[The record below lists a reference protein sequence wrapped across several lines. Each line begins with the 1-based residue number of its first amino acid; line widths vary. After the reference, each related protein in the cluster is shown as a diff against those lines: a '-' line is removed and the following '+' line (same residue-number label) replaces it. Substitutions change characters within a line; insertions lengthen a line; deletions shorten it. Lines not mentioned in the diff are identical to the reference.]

1 MGRKEMDCT
10 ITHLSATYKKGVRI
24 TYTLIIFSGYGEI
37 AA

>member
-1 MGRKEMDCT
+1 MGCKEMDCI

-24 TYTLIIFSGYGEI
+24 TYTLIIFSGNGEF